1 MSVAVGQVTSTLRPL
16 KQQNLTAGCS
26 QLRSPQRSWG
36 PGWPRPGCR
45 PGWQARPGPGPPP
58 RPLAWHQD
66 LAPRRPLV
74 SGHPLV
80 LPRGP
85 PKTEALASSRR
96 DVLSPVPRLQAA
108 SWRPRVRGVRGG
120 QVGPA
125 RLCAVFSFLR
135 PPQAETGGGYRPLGA
150 GSWFT
155 PPGPP
160 VPRHACRGHPTG
172 CGGELADVSLRSGSG
187 YSLCERGGSSRPV
200 PAALGVLCRVGYCAR
215 SLASD
220 PAPQTGQ
227 WFGSR

>member
-108 SWRPRVRGVRGG
+108 SWRPRVRGVSGG

-135 PPQAETGGGYRPLGA
+135 PQRGGDPPQAETGGGYRPLGA

-160 VPRHACRGHPTG
+160 FLGMPAVGTPR
-172 CGGELADVSLRSGSG
+172 
-187 YSLCERGGSSRPV
+187 
-200 PAALGVLCRVGYCAR
+200 GVVE
-215 SLASD
+215 SW
-220 PAPQTGQ
+220 QTCP
-227 WFGSR
+227 